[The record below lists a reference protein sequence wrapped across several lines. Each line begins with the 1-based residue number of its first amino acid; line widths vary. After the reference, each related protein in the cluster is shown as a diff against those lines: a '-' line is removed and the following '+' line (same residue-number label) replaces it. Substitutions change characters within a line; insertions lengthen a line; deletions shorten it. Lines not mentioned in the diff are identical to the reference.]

1 MHAILHNRVNNQ
13 RHLSFPKAITLL
25 NNCGR
30 HKVHIFKSPGL
41 MTGCWNTA
49 YFNESVSTQCCVCS
63 VFYPQLSMPSLSLHA
78 AFASFFAIPACKD
91 DGPWCFQGF
100 RTLTGMDSLSA
111 DNPPLGYTRD
121 EIVLIKTYL
130 TEYSLLEPKAR
141 IAFSKKKVIALA
153 KGRELWRRL
162 VQQISNKI
170 GIPALIAKS
179 MEESDV
185 NPFWQ
190 QAQTGTWPTAR
201 QCVGK
206 YSDCVARNL
215 LGNETVPGNMIR
227 ATSTVYVALYH
238 IYT

>member
-1 MHAILHNRVNNQ
+1 
-13 RHLSFPKAITLL
+13 
-25 NNCGR
+25 
-30 HKVHIFKSPGL
+30 
-41 MTGCWNTA
+41 
-49 YFNESVSTQCCVCS
+49 
-63 VFYPQLSMPSLSLHA
+63 
-78 AFASFFAIPACKD
+78 
-91 DGPWCFQGF
+91 
-100 RTLTGMDSLSA
+100 MDSLSA

-141 IAFSKKKVIALA
+141 IAFSKKKVIASA

-206 YSDCVARNL
+206 YSDRVARNL
-215 LGNETVPGNMIR
+215 LGNEAVPGNMIR
-227 ATSTVYVALYH
+227 GDIYNSIAGIVQVHYSNLGRQSERFKAKVDTMELEATKALEGL
-238 IYT
+238 